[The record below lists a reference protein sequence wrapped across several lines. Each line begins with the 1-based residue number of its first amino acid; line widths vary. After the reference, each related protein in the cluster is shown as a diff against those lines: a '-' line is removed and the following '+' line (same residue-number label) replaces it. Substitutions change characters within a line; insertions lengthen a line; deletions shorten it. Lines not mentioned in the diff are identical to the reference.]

1 MIKDQ
6 ILAFLGLKFKSKLTY
21 VLTQSETDNE
31 DRTEENEVTG
41 AGAETAVS
49 GSDARGFAWLQMDS
63 SGLIKY
69 HLKWNDLS
77 SDLVSIQ
84 IDNG

>member
-1 MIKDQ
+1 MIKNKG
-6 ILAFLGLKFKSKLTY
+6 LAFLGLILKSKLIY
-21 VLTQSETDNE
+21 VLTQSETDIE